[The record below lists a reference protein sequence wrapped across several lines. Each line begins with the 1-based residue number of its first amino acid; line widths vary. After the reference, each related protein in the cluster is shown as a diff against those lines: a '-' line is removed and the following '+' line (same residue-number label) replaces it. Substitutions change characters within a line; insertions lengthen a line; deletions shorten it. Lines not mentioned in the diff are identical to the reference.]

1 VIKVK
6 HMNLYSL
13 KKSTF
18 IIYKKATND
27 LHINENNYHKSIVG
41 TTTIMS
47 FDTAGNITLTTYEK
61 NSKKHVEC
69 KWLSEFHSK
78 HEKQPIHGH

>member
-1 VIKVK
+1 
-6 HMNLYSL
+6 L

-18 IIYKKATND
+18 FIYKKATND

-47 FDTAGNITLTTYEK
+47 FNTASNITLTTYEE
-61 NSKKHVEC
+61 NSKHVEC

-78 HEKQPIHGH
+78 HEKKPYMGIKFTKLGCKVTSA

>member
-47 FDTAGNITLTTYEK
+47 FNTAGNITLTT
-61 NSKKHVEC
+61 
-69 KWLSEFHSK
+69 
-78 HEKQPIHGH
+78 